1 MTSTVRHLIIALLA
15 VSLPAVAGC
24 KKDKKKDSAAEPAA
38 TDTPATTAD
47 TPPATADT
55 PPATADTPPATA
67 DTPPAAAGPTVGA
80 CTVKADKNC
89 SETKLN
95 NPGDS
100 ETYGKQCAEISK
112 GEWAEGPCPMDNVVG
127 ECNSASAGRTVFYKG
142 AKDPKH
148 YCEQMIMGGTY
159 TAAAK

>member
-1 MTSTVRHLIIALLA
+1 MTRTVRSLLIAALALC
-15 VSLPAVAGC
+15 LPAAPGC
-24 KKDKKKDSAAEPAA
+24 KKDKKKDAAGEATA
-38 TDTPATTAD
+38 TDTPATTDTPPAATDTPPPATDTPPPAAD
-47 TPPATADT
+47 TPPV
-55 PPATADTPPATA
+55 
-67 DTPPAAAGPTVGA
+67 AAGPTVGA

-100 ETYGKQCAEISK
+100 ETYGKQCADISK
-112 GEWAEGPCPMDNVVG
+112 GTWADGPCPMDNVVG
-127 ECNSASAGRTVFYKG
+127 ECNSASAGRTVYYKG

-148 YCEQMIMGGTY
+148 HCEQMVMGGAY